1 MTVETIVFMAT
12 AVILPLL
19 LSEFGDWCPWL
30 AKRLTRWTA
39 RRLGDAQAAERYSE
53 EWLAELAHLP
63 GKLSHLLT
71 ATSYLL
77 ALPRIRWSLRST
89 RRTAPAGPSLDEL
102 LPRQIATSWD
112 SRQATMRFAPQAEA
126 AFGLHLAIVHDNPQV
141 RNRLHFLM
149 GPPGCGKT
157 TVARWLH
164 DEFVQEGKKIHY
176 VWAGAWIN
184 QDRPLHV
191 SAQMRDRL
199 IQASQGV
206 DLLLVDEADQATVQA
221 LAALRLPCPVLVLAR
236 TCWQF
241 REITNFPASTGVV
254 VDMGPII
261 DRWRA
266 ALGADQADRELVEA
280 FVVAARDRAQRQA
293 STSYRAE

>member
-1 MTVETIVFMAT
+1 MSVEAITFMAT
-12 AVILPLL
+12 AVVLPLL

-39 RRLGDAQAAERYSE
+39 RRLGDTQAAERYSE

-77 ALPRIRWSLRST
+77 ALPRIRWSFRAT
-89 RRTAPAGPSLDEL
+89 RRMTTTGPSLDEL
-102 LPRQIATSWD
+102 LPRQVAISWD
-112 SRQATMRFAPQAEA
+112 SRQPHMNWAPQIEA
-126 AFGLHLAIVHDNPQV
+126 AYYLLRAIVDDDPQV

-149 GPPGCGKT
+149 GPAGCGKT
-157 TVARWLH
+157 TVAQWLH
-164 DEFVQEGKKIHY
+164 DEFIQEGKEIHY

-184 QDRPLHV
+184 EDHPLHV

-199 IQASQGV
+199 TQASQGV
-206 DLLLVDEADQATVQA
+206 DLLLVDEADQSTVQA
-221 LAALRLPCPVLVLAR
+221 LHTLRLPCPVLVLAR
-236 TCWQF
+236 TRWAF
-241 REITNFPASTGVV
+241 REITHFPTSTGVV
-254 VDMGPII
+254 VDMEPII

-266 ALGADQADRELVEA
+266 APTR
-280 FVVAARDRAQRQA
+280 R
-293 STSYRAE
+293 

>member
-1 MTVETIVFMAT
+1 MSAEAIIFMAT

-39 RRLGDAQAAERYSE
+39 QRLGDAQAAERYSE

-71 ATSYLL
+71 ATSYLI
-77 ALPRIRWSLRST
+77 ALPRIRWSLRAT
-89 RRTAPAGPSLDEL
+89 RRTAATRPSLDEL
-102 LPRQIATSWD
+102 LPRQIPISWD
-112 SRQATMRFAPQAEA
+112 SRQVSMSWAPQVEA
-126 AFGLHLAIVHDNPQV
+126 AYHLLRAIVDDNPQV
-141 RNRLHFLM
+141 RNRLHFLT

-157 TVARWLH
+157 TVAHWLH
-164 DEFVQEGKKIHY
+164 NEFVREGKEIHY
-176 VWAGAWIN
+176 VWARAWIN
-184 QDRPLHV
+184 QDRPFHV

-206 DLLLVDEADQATVQA
+206 DLLLVDEADQITVQA
-221 LAALRLPCPVLVLAR
+221 LHTLRLPCPVLVLAR
-236 TCWQF
+236 TCWQLG
-241 REITNFPASTGVV
+241 EITHFPTSAGVV
-254 VDMGPII
+254 VDMEPII

-266 ALGADQADRELVEA
+266 APGA
-280 FVVAARDRAQRQA
+280 
-293 STSYRAE
+293 S

>member
-1 MTVETIVFMAT
+1 MSAEAIIFMAT

-39 RRLGDAQAAERYSE
+39 RRLGDVQATERYSE

-77 ALPRIRWSLRST
+77 ALPRIRWSLRGT
-89 RRTAPAGPSLDEL
+89 RRTTPTRPSLDEL
-102 LPRQIATSWD
+102 LPRQTPIHWD
-112 SRQATMRFAPQAEA
+112 SHGVNLHWPPQFEVAY
-126 AFGLHLAIVHDNPQV
+126 HLLNAIGDDDPQV
-141 RNRLHFLM
+141 RNRLHFLV

-157 TVARWLH
+157 TVGLWLH
-164 DEFVQEGKKIHY
+164 KEFARAGKKIHY

-184 QDRPLHV
+184 QEHPLHV

-199 IQASQGV
+199 IQASQEV
-206 DLLLVDEADQATVQA
+206 NLLVVDEADQVTVQA
-221 LAALRLPCPVLVLAR
+221 LHALRLPCPVLVLAR
-236 TCWQF
+236 SHGQ
-241 REITNFPASTGVV
+241 RGGITHLPTSTGTV
-254 VDMGPII
+254 VDMGHHLDI
-261 DRWRA
+261 WRGWA
-266 ALGADQADRELVEA
+266 PGAP
-280 FVVAARDRAQRQA
+280 
-293 STSYRAE
+293 